1 MKIIIGSLLAAVAAG
16 AAFAVEGDH
25 LRYAMLRDSDIETMR
40 MAQAGQKSVYKS
52 NDQRRPNLRDGASQ
66 ALFVRGGYSFASSG
80 AGLAD
85 GSGAPLYS
93 AGYRARIG
101 DRLPIS
107 FEGEVVFQR
116 DRDPVII
123 GIGQEEATRR
133 AISGMLSL
141 RYDGPKLGPVR
152 PYFSGGVGPAHVKTQ
167 IDNGVTPL
175 ASSNIELG
183 YGARVG
189 VALPVNDRWSVE
201 AGYRLLGATNDD
213 IKTHSGEIGISY
225 SF

>member
-1 MKIIIGSLLAAVAAG
+1 MKIIIGSLLAAIAAS
-16 AAFAVEGDH
+16 AAFAVEGDQ

-40 MAQAGQKSVYKS
+40 IAQAEKKSVYKS
-52 NDQRRPNLRDGASQ
+52 NDQRRPGLRDGASQ

-80 AGLAD
+80 AGLAN
-85 GSGAPLYS
+85 GAGAPLYS

-101 DRLPIS
+101 NRLPIS

-141 RYDGPKLGPVR
+141 RYDGPKFGPVR
-152 PYFSGGVGPAHVKTQ
+152 PYVSGGVGPVHVKTQ

-189 VALPVNDRWSVE
+189 VALPVFERWSVE

>member
-1 MKIIIGSLLAAVAAG
+1 MKIIVGSLLAAVAAS
-16 AAFAVEGDH
+16 AAFAVEGDQ
-25 LRYAMLRDSDIETMR
+25 LRYAILRDSDIETMR
-40 MAQAGQKSVYKS
+40 IAQAEKKSVYKS
-52 NDQRRPNLRDGASQ
+52 NDQRRPGLRDGASQ

-80 AGLAD
+80 AGLAN
-85 GSGAPLYS
+85 GAGAPLYS

-101 DRLPIS
+101 NRLPIS

-141 RYDGPKLGPVR
+141 RYDGPKFGPVR
-152 PYFSGGVGPAHVKTQ
+152 PYVSGGVGPVHVKTQ

-189 VALPVNDRWSVE
+189 VALPVSDRWSVE

>member
-1 MKIIIGSLLAAVAAG
+1 MKIIIGSLLAVVAAG
-16 AAFAVEGDH
+16 AAFAVEGDQ
-25 LRYAMLRDSDIETMR
+25 LRYAMLRDSDIDSMR
-40 MAQAGQKSVYKS
+40 LAQAGQKSVYKS
-52 NDQRRPNLRDGASQ
+52 SDQRRPSLRDGGAQ

-85 GSGAPLYS
+85 GSGANLYS

-101 DRLPIS
+101 NRLPIS

-116 DRDPVII
+116 DKDPVII
-123 GIGQEEATRR
+123 GLGQEEATRR

-152 PYFSGGVGPAHVKTQ
+152 PYVSGGVGPVHVKSQ

-175 ASSNIELG
+175 ATSNIELA

-189 VALPVNDRWSVE
+189 VALPVAKRWSVE

-213 IKTHSGEIGISY
+213 IKTHSAELGLSY